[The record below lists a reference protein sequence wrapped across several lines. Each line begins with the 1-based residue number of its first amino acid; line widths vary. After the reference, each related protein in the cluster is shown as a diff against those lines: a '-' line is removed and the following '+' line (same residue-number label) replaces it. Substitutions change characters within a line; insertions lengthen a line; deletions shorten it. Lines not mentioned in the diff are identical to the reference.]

1 MAVALLQDK
10 IHLDE
15 FVLASLPEVDA
26 SDLQP
31 YFDHMTKSSSVEYA
45 WVRFHCSSIRRVTA
59 ETFEMNFLKPPT
71 TSLVAGAVMQVL
83 SRYFRPGVVAVSLLQ
98 VGDLCDWLCLCGCHA
113 QSRARLCQWAHD
125 VE

>member
-10 IHLDE
+10 IHLYE
-15 FVLASLPEVDA
+15 FVLASLSGKRR

-31 YFDHMTKSSSVEYA
+31 YFDHMTKSSSMEYA
-45 WVRFHCSSIRRVTA
+45 WVHFHCSSIRRQTA
-59 ETFEMNFLKPPT
+59 ETFEMNFLKPST
-71 TSLVAGAVMQVL
+71 TSLVAGAVRRAL